1 MIPLADSNITK
12 RALASALRELMQE
25 MPFEKIT
32 VSHICERCDMNR
44 KSFYYHFRDKYDLV
58 NWIFDMEFIALLKNP
73 PLDTWS
79 FFELTSRYFYENKA
93 FYSKALQIKGQ
104 NSFSDHFREFLCPLV
119 RSRMEEII
127 GHQDVPQI
135 CVDFLVDGF
144 LCSLERWL
152 LDKNAM
158 PPDKFLAVLRS
169 MIEAIAR
176 DICQEAEH

>member
-1 MIPLADSNITK
+1 MISLADSNITK

-58 NWIFDMEFIALLKNP
+58 NWIFDMEFITLLKKP

-93 FYSKALQIKGQ
+93 FYSKALQI
-104 NSFSDHFREFLCPLV
+104 L
-119 RSRMEEII
+119 
-127 GHQDVPQI
+127 
-135 CVDFLVDGF
+135 
-144 LCSLERWL
+144 SL
-152 LDKNAM
+152 
-158 PPDKFLAVLRS
+158 
-169 MIEAIAR
+169 IHI
-176 DICQEAEH
+176 